1 MLALVA
7 VTAVVGGCTG
17 DDGIDVVVGED
28 GDEQVDAMGL
38 ASENAFA
45 SDRLTLGD
53 SSMGELFLEVEY
65 FEPVRKG
72 EWVAPAECA
81 YSTKVSVNG
90 NLTTDGFDGPR
101 SNDDRD
107 AGEGVLVGSTAATVP
122 LPSTASGDGGD
133 GDDTDDTEGADG
145 PTSQGPPTSPPGAAP
160 PEPGDVTT
168 TQAPPAE
175 WSEPTYEDALL
186 AVAVVYGHDQVAEL
200 STDHPAAIDG
210 LGLHSQP
217 LDGWTAL
224 RVAVPVDAA
233 PEGPLPVTL
242 RRVHAD
248 GTETT
253 EQLDVELDG
262 HSLELR
268 TERWRFDAAAVGE
281 QCRPPGGTATNEPL
295 QPDRDLLGSPVGDAP
310 QLPAP
315 GPAPADPTAAADEAL
330 RAIRTM
336 YDLSDLYAASKRDRI
351 ERPEAWDVM
360 REELLRNDVVAP
372 YMSNLD
378 PEFRSSVFVS
388 PTEVHVVYRVG
399 PSYQWEIGRVL
410 LVDGTWR
417 VALGTF
423 CRDLSA
429 AGYRCAGV
437 VNDPPPGPL
446 GGVPVTPR

>member
-1 MLALVA
+1 MWRSSRVRVA
-7 VTAVVGGCTG
+7 VALFAASGVVVGCTG
-17 DDGIDVVVGED
+17 DDGVEVLVGE
-28 GDEQVDAMGL
+28 GEVDAMAV

-45 SDRLTLGD
+45 SDRLMLGD
-53 SSMGELFLEVEY
+53 GSNGELFLEVEY

-72 EWVAPAECA
+72 EWVAPGECA

-90 NLTTDGFDGPR
+90 DLTTDGFDGPR
-101 SNDDRD
+101 GNDDLD
-107 AGEGVLVGSTAATVP
+107 AGEGLLVGSTAATVVTP
-122 LPSTASGDGGD
+122 VTAPEPDPEPSAGELVPEPATGDG
-133 GDDTDDTEGADG
+133 ELE
-145 PTSQGPPTSPPGAAP
+145 PPG
-160 PEPGDVTT
+160 PGY
-168 TQAPPAE
+168 Q
-175 WSEPTYEDALL
+175 DAVL

-210 LGLHSQP
+210 LDLQSQP

-224 RVAVPVDAA
+224 SVAVPVDAV

-248 GTETT
+248 GTETI
-253 EQLDVELDG
+253 EPLDVALDG

-268 TERWRFDAAAVGE
+268 TERWRFDVAAVGE
-281 QCRPPGGTATNEPL
+281 QCRPPGGVATNEPL

-310 QLPAP
+310 PLPAP

-360 REELLRNDVVAP
+360 REDLLRNDVVAP

-410 LVDGTWR
+410 LIDGTWR

-429 AGYRCAGV
+429 AGYRCADV

-446 GGVPVTPR
+446 GGMPATPR